1 MKTFKSFAD
10 AFAPG
15 ASDIRLRR
23 SPDALS
29 KRQLK
34 NLRNERRIAEMANG
48 YKWGG
53 NSGFN
58 SVYKFERGKGRPKE
72 KRQFVHSFEKI
83 ERPLNYGRANTQHPN
98 IVRVGAIYIY
108 DMGKSKPMVKYH
120 SQNQ

>member
-15 ASDIRLRR
+15 ASNIRLKR

-34 NLRNERRIAEMANG
+34 NLRNERCIFAMAAG

-53 NSGFN
+53 NNGFN
-58 SVYKFERGKGRPKE
+58 SVYKPERQKSHPKE
-72 KRQFVHSFEKI
+72 KRQFVHSFEK
-83 ERPLNYGRANTQHPN
+83 LCGR
-98 IVRVGAIYIY
+98 
-108 DMGKSKPMVKYH
+108 
-120 SQNQ
+120 